1 MFSLI
6 LALLG
11 AVAIALRPADP
22 ASAAVV
28 ALLAAIDVMLGA
40 PLMPALSAVL
50 PLLVFLAAALTLAA
64 LAERS
69 GLAERGADRL
79 AAIGR
84 GRSAVLFLL
93 VCGATA
99 IATSVVSLDGAVVLM
114 LPLVLAL
121 SRRHGAPFAPLFLG
135 TVAVAN
141 AASIAVP
148 QGNPTNLVVIEQLGL
163 SPGAFLEQM
172 LLPGLAAAITCA
184 AAAALVERRA
194 LSGHYPVT
202 QLSSRG
208 RLTGDERHAA
218 VALGAAALLAFAAP
232 LAGVPVCW
240 PFAGVAAVALA
251 VRPGPRTPPTIPVRL
266 GVQVTGLLVLVGA
279 LNLTTPR
286 PGQGALAGLLAVAL
300 LVGCAAALANNLPVS
315 VSAASLLAAG
325 PSAYAASIG
334 LAVGS
339 LATPQGSVATML
351 AAELAGPDAPR
362 LEVRRLLPMG
372 VAGLLAA
379 TLVLALQQA

>member
-1 MFSLI
+1 MLSLI

-11 AVAIALRPADP
+11 IGAIALRPADP
-22 ASAAVV
+22 ASAVVV
-28 ALLAAIDVMLGA
+28 ALLAAIDVVLGA
-40 PLMPALSAVL
+40 PLMPALQAVL

-121 SRRHGAPFAPLFLG
+121 SRRHGAPLAPLFLG

-172 LLPGLAAAITCA
+172 LLPGLVAAITCA
-184 AAAALVERRA
+184 AATALIERRA
-194 LSGHYPVT
+194 LSGRYRMAA
-202 QLSSRG
+202 LRSRG
-208 RLTGDERHAA
+208 GLTREERHAA
-218 VALGAAALLAFAAP
+218 ATLGAAALIAFIAP
-232 LAGVPVCW
+232 LASVPVCW

-251 VRPGPRTPPTIPVRL
+251 VRPGTRTPPAIPVRL
-266 GVQVTGLLVLVGA
+266 GVQVTGLLVLVGS
-279 LNLTTPR
+279 LDLTPPS

-315 VSAASLLAAG
+315 ISAASLLGAG

-362 LEVRRLLPMG
+362 LEVRRLLPLGAAG
-372 VAGLLAA
+372 VLAA

>member
-1 MFSLI
+1 MFSVI

-11 AVAIALRPADP
+11 AGAIALRPADS

-79 AAIGR
+79 ADIGG

-121 SRRHGAPFAPLFLG
+121 SRRHGAPLAPLFLG

-163 SPGAFLEQM
+163 SPGAFLGQM
-172 LLPGLAAAITCA
+172 LLPGLAAAITCG

-194 LSGHYPVT
+194 LSGRYPIT

-208 RLTGDERHAA
+208 RLTGEERHAA
-218 VALGAAALLAFAAP
+218 AALGAALIAFAAP
-232 LAGVPVCW
+232 LAGVAVCW
-240 PFAGVAAVALA
+240 PFAGAAAVALA
-251 VRPGPRTPPTIPVRL
+251 LHPGPRKPPTIPVRL

-279 LNLTTPR
+279 LNLTAPR

-315 VSAASLLAAG
+315 VSAASLLGAG

-351 AAELAGPDAPR
+351 AAELAGPEAR